1 MRRFAVLLAVF
12 ITVLPVGSVAAQ
24 TIYDNGAVNP
34 AGYVGNPDLSQAL
47 MYEGFVLT
55 GSEQVGSINFWA
67 LQWHNATDN
76 FSGSVYWTISSNNGG
91 AVGSTLFSGLATTG
105 TDLTRTVD
113 GTLVSQNL
121 PIYLH
126 AISVDLALDAGSYYL
141 GLHNGLLD
149 NYTAT
154 GYYWLSTAANGTD
167 PGRHTVL
174 ANNGLH
180 FNPVEY
186 AFYLGG
192 AEGDTG
198 TPTETVPE
206 PATMTLIATGLI
218 GMAAAR
224 RRRKA

>member
-1 MRRFAVLLAVF
+1 MRRYVIGMALALTITSSEQVL
-12 ITVLPVGSVAAQ
+12 AQ
-24 TIYDNGAVNP
+24 TIYDNGGVNP
-34 AGYVGNPDLSQAL
+34 AGYVGNPDLNQAL

-55 GSEQVGSINFWA
+55 GSEQIGSINFWA

-76 FSGSVYWTISSNNGG
+76 FAGSVYWTISANNGG

-126 AISVDLALDAGSYYL
+126 TISVDLALDAGSYYL
-141 GLHNGLLD
+141 GLHNGPLE

-167 PGRHTVL
+167 PGRYTVL

-192 AEGDTG
+192 SEGDTG

-206 PATMTLIATGLI
+206 PATMALVATGLI